1 MSFFNREGD
10 IRRVKSVLS
19 GEPNLVYFV
28 YGPINSGKTS
38 LLMRVFE
45 ELSEEYRIFYINF
58 RGRDVERIEDLMRVL
73 FSVRRGVISDD
84 MREFIKEMLKEGAR
98 ALKRLK
104 GIPVPE
110 GIFDIL
116 FRSSGKVE
124 DIFAYLEEYFEG
136 IVMEGWV
143 PVLVIDELQMI
154 KRVMNATGQLVLDR
168 LFNFLVRLTKETHL
182 CHILCATSDC
192 LFIEDVYNNARLG
205 GRSDYI
211 LVDDLCK
218 EEAFKV
224 YEEFG
229 FREKEVIWE
238 YIGGK
243 MGDMVRLYEKMKQG
257 YSEREGI
264 ERMLEDTMGKIRDFL
279 EAVEEGEKGE
289 IDIKEVEGA
298 LRRVLE
304 GEVLSRDIRRRVRHF
319 LVEENL
325 LFYNPVRG
333 VVRYQSELIRRAVS
347 KLLG

>member
-1 MSFFNREGD
+1 M
-10 IRRVKSVLS
+10 KSVLS

-45 ELSEEYRIFYINF
+45 ELSDEYVAFYINF
-58 RGRDVERIEDLMRVL
+58 RWRDVRSIEDLIEVL
-73 FSVRRGVISDD
+73 FEVRYGEGKKVIK
-84 MREFIKEMLKEGAR
+84 EFIKDVLRETLKVGGR
-98 ALKRLK
+98 ALERFK

-116 FRSSGKVE
+116 FRKTKRVE
-124 DIFAYLEEYFEG
+124 DVFRYLERVFEC
-136 IVMEGWV
+136 IRNEGYQ
-143 PVLVIDELQMI
+143 PVFVLDEMQVVKEVI
-154 KRVMNATGQLVLDR
+154 NATGRSVIAG
-168 LFNFLVRLTKETHL
+168 LFNFLIGMTKETHL

-192 LFIEDVYNNARLG
+192 LFIEDVYNNARLQ
-205 GRSDYI
+205 GRAKYL
-211 LVDDLCK
+211 LVDDLVR
-218 EEAFKV
+218 EEAFRV
-224 YEEFG
+224 YDKFG
-229 FREKEVIWE
+229 FKEKEVVWE

-243 MGDMVRLYEKMKQG
+243 IGDMVLLYEERKQG
-257 YSEREGI
+257 YSEREGV
-264 ERMLEDTMGKIRDFL
+264 ERMLEDTVGKIRDFL

-289 IDIKEVEGA
+289 IDIREVEGA

-304 GEVLSRDIRRRVRHF
+304 GEVLNREVHRRVRHF

-333 VVRYQSELIRRAVS
+333 TVRYQSELIRRAVC

>member
-1 MSFFNREGD
+1 
-10 IRRVKSVLS
+10 
-19 GEPNLVYFV
+19 V

-45 ELSEEYRIFYINF
+45 ELSDEYIVFYINF
-58 RGRDVERIEDLMRVL
+58 RGLETRRYEDFVRAMFTVKYQSMWERIKE
-73 FSVRRGVISDD
+73 RGDIFLGGINFLEEVA
-84 MREFIKEMLKEGAR
+84 KKLNYT
-98 ALKRLK
+98 
-104 GIPVPE
+104 IPVPR
-110 GIFDIL
+110 DL
-116 FRSSGKVE
+116 LKVLVGGRDDE
-124 DIFAYLEEYFEG
+124 MDCFKYLEE
-136 IVMEGWV
+136 VMRRFVERGRK
-143 PVLVIDELQMI
+143 PVFVLDELQMLREVN
-154 KRVMNATGQLVLDR
+154 KNGPVLHD

-192 LFIEDVYNNARLG
+192 LFIEDVYNNARLE

-211 LVDDLCK
+211 LVDDLDR
-218 EEAFKV
+218 ERA
-224 YEEFG
+224 YDMYDRFG
-229 FREKEVIWE
+229 FREKDVIWE

-243 MGDMVRLYEKMKQG
+243 IGDMVRLYEKRKQG

-264 ERMLEDTMGKIRDFL
+264 ERMFEDTMGKIRDFL

-304 GEVLSRDIRRRVRHF
+304 GEILSREVYRRVRHF